1 MSLFTSLG
9 LEDDPIFG
17 AHMRQ
22 MRQMNNMM
30 NSLFG
35 DPFGGMMG
43 GMGGMGAM
51 NGMNA
56 IAGPQQMFS
65 RQLMPM
71 FSNNMSNR
79 LLTDLP
85 TAPGGVGYSSS
96 SVFSMTTGP
105 DGKPQIYQA
114 TSSTKQG
121 PGGIRE
127 TRKTLQDTRTGT
139 KKMSIGHHIGDR
151 AHVIEKSQDLSTGQL
166 EENEELINLD
176 EEEKETFNREFT
188 QRARSLGGTRRHGP
202 EIQAIMPAASP
213 SGGSS
218 SSSSVAAIQNA
229 NGTTKSTSTATTT
242 PTTPATESVLERLS
256 KKYGK
261 SPQLATPRRAIRTPA
276 SSPLASTTT
285 LLDKTVSTSVH
296 PHPYNPSSRKHKAI
310 KGSTN
315 YMQRHH

>member
-1 MSLFTSLG
+1 MSLFAALG

-35 DPFGGMMG
+35 NPFGGMMG
-43 GMGGMGAM
+43 MQQ
-51 NGMNA
+51 
-56 IAGPQQMFS
+56 IAPPQQMFS

-79 LLTDLP
+79 LLNVTDMP
-85 TAPGGVGYSSS
+85 SHEGIGYSSS

-114 TSSTKQG
+114 SSSTKQG

-127 TRKTLQDTRTGT
+127 TRKTLQDSRTGT
-139 KKMSIGHHIGDR
+139 KKMSIGHHIGER
-151 AHVIEKSQDLSTGQL
+151 AHVIEKVQDLSSGQL

-176 EEEKETFNREFT
+176 EEEKETFDREFK
-188 QRARSLGGTRRHGP
+188 QKARSMGGRRNGP
-202 EIQAIMPAASP
+202 EIQAIMPAAS
-213 SGGSS
+213 SS
-218 SSSSVAAIQNA
+218 SSPNA
-229 NGTTKSTSTATTT
+229 NGSSTATTT
-242 PTTPATESVLERLS
+242 ESVVDRLTN
-256 KKYGK
+256 KYK
-261 SPQLATPRRAIRTPA
+261 SPKLARRAIRTPA
-276 SSPLASTTT
+276 SSPLASSATV
-285 LLDKTVSTSVH
+285 LDKNTSTSVH

-310 KGSTN
+310 KGPTN
-315 YMQRHH
+315 YVNRHQ